1 MKILGYGKSL
11 PNKIVSNDDLS
22 KLVETSDEWI
32 IQRTGIRNRRI
43 SDVNT
48 SVLASQA
55 ALEAINDAQIDKDD
69 IDLIIC
75 ATMTADNAT
84 PSVACLVQKEL
95 GLENATAFDING
107 ACTGFI
113 YALKVVEGLLKL
125 NHKKALV
132 IGSEVMSKV
141 IDFTD
146 RNTCILFGDGAGAI
160 VVEKGEDAYFFTKSK
175 GNFDVL
181 YAEGTSLNTDLDVK
195 EITGGFLYMDGREV
209 FKFAIRAMEEA
220 ILKVLEEA
228 NLTIDDIDMIIP
240 HQANQRIINNV
251 AKRMKI
257 DESKFFMNLEEY
269 GNTSAASVAIALT
282 EAKKQNVIKEKDKV
296 ILVGFGAGLTWGST
310 LIEI

>member
-240 HQANQRIINNV
+240 HQANQRIISNV

>member
-181 YAEGTSLNTDLDVK
+181 YAEGTSLNIDLDVK

-240 HQANQRIINNV
+240 HQANQRIISNV

>member
-132 IGSEVMSKV
+132 IGSEVMSKI

-146 RNTCILFGDGAGAI
+146 RNTCILFGDGAGAV
-160 VVEKGEDAYFFTKSK
+160 VVEKGEDAFFFTKSK

-240 HQANQRIINNV
+240 HQANQRIISNV

>member
-146 RNTCILFGDGAGAI
+146 RNTCILFGDGAGAV

>member
-146 RNTCILFGDGAGAI
+146 RNTCILFGDGAGAV

-181 YAEGTSLNTDLDVK
+181 YAEGTSLNIDLDVK

>member
-132 IGSEVMSKV
+132 IGSEVMSKI

-146 RNTCILFGDGAGAI
+146 RNTCILFGDGAGAV

-240 HQANQRIINNV
+240 HQANQRIISNV

>member
-146 RNTCILFGDGAGAI
+146 RNTCILFGDGAGAV
-160 VVEKGEDAYFFTKSK
+160 VVEKGEDAFFFTKSK

-240 HQANQRIINNV
+240 HQANQRIISNV

>member
-1 MKILGYGKSL
+1 
-11 PNKIVSNDDLS
+11 
-22 KLVETSDEWI
+22 
-32 IQRTGIRNRRI
+32 
-43 SDVNT
+43 
-48 SVLASQA
+48 
-55 ALEAINDAQIDKDD
+55 
-69 IDLIIC
+69 
-75 ATMTADNAT
+75 MTADNAT

-146 RNTCILFGDGAGAI
+146 RNTCILFGDGAGAV

-240 HQANQRIINNV
+240 HQANQRIISNV

>member
-146 RNTCILFGDGAGAI
+146 RNTCILFGDGAGAV

-181 YAEGTSLNTDLDVK
+181 YAEGTSLNIDLDVK

-240 HQANQRIINNV
+240 HQANQRIISNV

>member
-146 RNTCILFGDGAGAI
+146 RNTCILFGDGAGAV
-160 VVEKGEDAYFFTKSK
+160 VVEKGEDAFFFTKSK

-181 YAEGTSLNTDLDVK
+181 YAEGTSLNIDLDVK

-240 HQANQRIINNV
+240 HQANQRIISNV

>member
-11 PNKIVSNDDLS
+11 PNKIVRNDDLS

-240 HQANQRIINNV
+240 HQANQRIISNV

>member
-146 RNTCILFGDGAGAI
+146 RNTCILFGDGAGAV

-240 HQANQRIINNV
+240 HQANQRIISNV

>member
-1 MKILGYGKSL
+1 
-11 PNKIVSNDDLS
+11 
-22 KLVETSDEWI
+22 
-32 IQRTGIRNRRI
+32 
-43 SDVNT
+43 
-48 SVLASQA
+48 
-55 ALEAINDAQIDKDD
+55 
-69 IDLIIC
+69 
-75 ATMTADNAT
+75 
-84 PSVACLVQKEL
+84 
-95 GLENATAFDING
+95 
-107 ACTGFI
+107 
-113 YALKVVEGLLKL
+113 
-125 NHKKALV
+125 
-132 IGSEVMSKV
+132 
-141 IDFTD
+141 
-146 RNTCILFGDGAGAI
+146 
-160 VVEKGEDAYFFTKSK
+160 
-175 GNFDVL
+175 
-181 YAEGTSLNTDLDVK
+181 
-195 EITGGFLYMDGREV
+195 MDGREV

>member
-55 ALEAINDAQIDKDD
+55 AIEAINDAQIDKDD

-146 RNTCILFGDGAGAI
+146 RNTCILFGDGAGAV

>member
-132 IGSEVMSKV
+132 IGSEVMSKI

-146 RNTCILFGDGAGAI
+146 RNTCILFGDGAGAV
-160 VVEKGEDAYFFTKSK
+160 VVEKGEDAFFFTKSK

-181 YAEGTSLNTDLDVK
+181 YAEGTSLNIDLDVK

-240 HQANQRIINNV
+240 HQANQRIISNV

>member
-146 RNTCILFGDGAGAI
+146 RNTCILFGDGAGAV
-160 VVEKGEDAYFFTKSK
+160 VVEKGEDAYFLQKAK
-175 GNFDVL
+175 GILMF
-181 YAEGTSLNTDLDVK
+181 
-195 EITGGFLYMDGREV
+195 YMQKG
-209 FKFAIRAMEEA
+209 
-220 ILKVLEEA
+220 
-228 NLTIDDIDMIIP
+228 
-240 HQANQRIINNV
+240 HH
-251 AKRMKI
+251 
-257 DESKFFMNLEEY
+257 
-269 GNTSAASVAIALT
+269 
-282 EAKKQNVIKEKDKV
+282 
-296 ILVGFGAGLTWGST
+296 
-310 LIEI
+310 